1 MVGRLK
7 PCPGTPRT
15 PTPAMADISRILY
28 LPSPPVGGGNSRGA
42 GDSRAV
48 IPGAQKSESSQAEA
62 DQIRARQFRFRVY
75 DGGRAEG
82 GDNGVPTRRADFDTL
97 GFDTD
102 ETAGDTENTATRRQA
117 LGFAG
122 TGSTNGSAGTSRQ
135 AASGQ
140 APSGLGLA
148 TPSAPFLAQL
158 IAQEQLQPG
167 LYDPPLKAADRAYR
181 QAGGQPA
188 WTEGNAQ
195 ALFRMAV

>member
-7 PCPGTPRT
+7 PCHGTPRT

-48 IPGAQKSESSQAEA
+48 IPGAGAAKSESSQAEA

-82 GDNGVPTRRADFDTL
+82 GDNGVPTRRA

-122 TGSTNGSAGTSRQ
+122 KGSTDGSTSTSRQ
-135 AASGQ
+135 ASA
-140 APSGLGLA
+140 GLGLA

-167 LYDPPLKAADRAYR
+167 LYDPPVKAADRAYR

-195 ALFRMAV
+195 ARFQMAV